1 MLYKLFLKFNNIC
14 SIFFRSEYVKKR
26 NRKPL
31 IDKVC
36 YVLFDIIQPQKN
48 ENSIKRRDGLL

>member
-1 MLYKLFLKFNNIC
+1 MLYKLFLKFNNIR

-36 YVLFDIIQPQKN
+36 YVLFDIIQPHKKMK
-48 ENSIKRRDGLL
+48 IA